1 MKQESNKRLYFTDDF
16 SPANVADLQA
26 QGYTLRKASAYH
38 ESDTLEACAE
48 VAGDVPQAYLD
59 LIARTKANII
69 TANVQVGITPELQKV
84 IDDAKTE
91 CEKVVAENVELK
103 EQIETLKA
111 DLTPGEPADLSGL
124 IPAEQFDEVAQK
136 LTETEDQLNKER
148 EAVKKLTAEKD
159 ALLTQVKD
167 LESKLKKQTAAEA
180 KAAKA
185 AEAKTEQPK
194 E

>member
-1 MKQESNKRLYFTDDF
+1 MSQVKTVKIKDGDDF
-16 SPANVADLQA
+16 RVIN
-26 QGYTLRKASAYH
+26 
-38 ESDTLEACAE
+38 ESDFKHSQHELYEGEKLSTDSVVVSL
-48 VAGDVPQAYLD
+48 
-59 LIARTKANII
+59 N
-69 TANVQVGITPELQKV
+69 VGITPELQAT
-84 IDDAKTE
+84 IDQAKAE
-91 CEKVVAENVELK
+91 CAKVVAENVELK

-124 IPAEQFDEVAQK
+124 IPAEQFDAVAQK

>member
-91 CEKVVAENVELK
+91 CKKVVAENVELK

-124 IPAEQFDEVAQK
+124 IPAEQFDAVAQK

>member
-1 MKQESNKRLYFTDDF
+1 MSQVKTVKIKDGDDF
-16 SPANVADLQA
+16 RVIN
-26 QGYTLRKASAYH
+26 
-38 ESDTLEACAE
+38 ESDFKHGQHELYEGEKLSTDSVVVSLN
-48 VAGDVPQAYLD
+48 L
-59 LIARTKANII
+59 
-69 TANVQVGITPELQKV
+69 GITPELQAT
-84 IDDAKTE
+84 IDEAKAE
-91 CEKVVAENVELK
+91 CAKVVAENAELK
-103 EQIETLKA
+103 QQVETLKA
-111 DLTPGEPADLSGL
+111 GLIQGEPADLSGL
-124 IPAEQFDEVAQK
+124 VPTEQFDAVAQK

-185 AEAKTEQPK
+185 AEAKAEQPR